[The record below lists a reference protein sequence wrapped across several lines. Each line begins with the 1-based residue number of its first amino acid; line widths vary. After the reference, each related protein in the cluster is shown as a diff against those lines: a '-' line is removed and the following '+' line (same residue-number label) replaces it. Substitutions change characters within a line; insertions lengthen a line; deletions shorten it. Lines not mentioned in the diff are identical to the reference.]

1 MAQRR
6 NPAGKLAAVKSSRRN
21 NSFALA
27 VIGAGIVLLGIAAI
41 FLLPRP
47 NNAALTQDESGK
59 SAVPAAVSYPAPDLA
74 LKDPDGTQHAI
85 ADYRGKVLLVNLW
98 ATWCPPCKAEMPTLK
113 SFYEKHADQGFIVV
127 ALDQGDGADDV
138 KAFATSYELSFP
150 VLLDPNFEAESAFR
164 TMGYLPSSYVIDRD
178 GTVRL
183 AWTGAITANMLEKYV
198 TPIITE

>member
-1 MAQRR
+1 MPQRR
-6 NPAGKLAAVKSSRRN
+6 NPAGKLAAVKASRRN

-47 NNAALTQDESGK
+47 NNTALTQDESGK
-59 SAVPAAVSYPAPDLA
+59 SAVPATVSYPAPDLT

-113 SFYEKHADQGFIVV
+113 SYYEKHVDQGFIVV

-138 KAFATSYELSFP
+138 KAFATSHELSFP
-150 VLLDPNFEAESAFR
+150 VLLDPKFEAETAFR

>member
-6 NPAGKLAAVKSSRRN
+6 NPAGKLAAVNASKRN
-21 NSFALA
+21 NAFALA

-41 FLLPRP
+41 FLWPHP

-59 SAVPAAVSYPAPDLA
+59 SAVPAAVSYPAPELT
-74 LKDPDGTQHAI
+74 LKDPDGRQHAI

-138 KAFATSYELSFP
+138 KTFTASYELSFP